1 MILFVVKKRILTKYH
16 CLNLCNLTKPNPSPG
31 APQISGQPEPVPPRI
46 PATSPSPARRSKAPA
61 AARHTQRPRDGEEAP
76 AEERAPSTNADRP
89 GDATPAQRPG
99 ADPADTGSRSNL
111 PAADRFP
118 AAAAPAPSSRRDRET
133 ETERGKREGATASR
147 TASAP
152 QHIAPEPVTQQEHPS
167 PSRRLEK
174 LTPAAVPESPPEL
187 PAPPPFQFC
196 FWRENRTGA
205 RKTRKNT
212 GEQRPPADAAHHRKG
227 EPLHFG
233 LQRLSQ
239 ISTQYHH
246 HHTLT
251 PKISSVARS
260 V

>member
-1 MILFVVKKRILTKYH
+1 MQFDEAQPQPRSA
-16 CLNLCNLTKPNPSPG
+16 PDQRPAG
-31 APQISGQPEPVPPRI
+31 ANAAQGITGQPQHGREKQ
-46 PATSPSPARRSKAPA
+46 SPSSSTTRPAPRRRRRSP
-61 AARHTQRPRDGEEAP
+61 
-76 AEERAPSTNADRP
+76 
-89 GDATPAQRPG
+89 
-99 ADPADTGSRSNL
+99 
-111 PAADRFP
+111 
-118 AAAAPAPSSRRDRET
+118 SRRDRET

-174 LTPAAVPESPPEL
+174 LTPAAVPESLPEL

-205 RKTRKNT
+205 PKPRRNT
-212 GEQRPPADAAHHRKG
+212 EERRPPADAAHQRKG

-251 PKISSVARS
+251 PKISSVTRS